1 VSSNGTRTAVLQAPR
16 KLEIVDRVRP
26 EAGPGEVV
34 VRTAATAVCHTDL
47 SIYTGEH
54 PGVRFPVVM
63 GHESTGII
71 DAVGEG
77 VAGVK
82 SGQHVLINPII
93 TCGQCDQCV
102 RGAGN
107 LCRNAGLFGREVEG
121 SLSQYVKLA
130 SRYIHVLPPQLPL
143 DAATIIETLATVRH
157 AQHRVGVSTAE
168 SVVVLGQG
176 TAGLLHTRLAV
187 LTGATPVIAVSRT
200 KWKLDMALRMGAHHV
215 IAAPVDKAVEEVK
228 RLTEGNGA
236 DVVIDAAGGAET
248 LRAAMDMLRPGGRFC
263 AFAVNHEMVRGFSAF
278 PLYFGEIS
286 IIGSRA
292 LTPQDMN
299 PSIQLVASGAVDVN
313 GFITSKYP
321 LTDAAAAFEEYERN
335 PSRIL
340 RIVIDSQ
347 A

>member
-1 VSSNGTRTAVLQAPR
+1 
-16 KLEIVDRVRP
+16 
-26 EAGPGEVV
+26 
-34 VRTAATAVCHTDL
+34 
-47 SIYTGEH
+47 
-54 PGVRFPVVM
+54 
-63 GHESTGII
+63 
-71 DAVGEG
+71 
-77 VAGVK
+77 
-82 SGQHVLINPII
+82 
-93 TCGQCDQCV
+93 
-102 RGAGN
+102 
-107 LCRNAGLFGREVEG
+107 LFGREVEG

-130 SRYIHVLPPQLPL
+130 SRYIHVLPSRLPL

-157 AQHRVGVSTAE
+157 AQHRVGLSTAE

-200 KWKLDMALRMGAHHV
+200 KWKLEMAERMGAHD
-215 IAAPVDKAVEEVK
+215 IIQAPVDKAVDEVK
-228 RLTEGNGA
+228 RLTGGKGA

-263 AFAVNHEMVRGFSAF
+263 AFAVNHEMVRGFSPF

-313 GFITSKYP
+313 GFITAKYP

>member
-1 VSSNGTRTAVLQAPR
+1 
-16 KLEIVDRVRP
+16 
-26 EAGPGEVV
+26 VV
-34 VRTAATAVCHTDL
+34 VRTVATAVCHTDL

-54 PGVRFPVVM
+54 PGVRYPVVM
-63 GHESTGII
+63 GHESTGVIEEI
-71 DAVGEG
+71 GDE
-77 VAGVK
+77 VAELK
-82 SGQHVLINPII
+82 PGQNVLINPII
-93 TCGQCDQCV
+93 ACGKCDQCL

-121 SLSQYVKLA
+121 SLSQYVKLS
-130 SRYIHVLPPQLPL
+130 SRYIHPLPPRLPL

-157 AQHRVGVSTAE
+157 AQHRVGLATAE

-187 LTGATPVIAVSRT
+187 LTGAAPVIAVSRT
-200 KWKLDMALRMGAHHV
+200 KWKLEMAERMGAHHI
-215 IAAPVDKAVEEVK
+215 IAAPVDQAIGEVR
-228 RLTEGNGA
+228 RLTGGRGA

-248 LRAAMDMLRPGGRFC
+248 LRAAMDMLRPGGRFS
-263 AFAVNHEMVRGFSAF
+263 AFAVSHEAVRGFSTF

-299 PSIQLVASGAVDVN
+299 PSIQLVASGAVDVS
-313 GFITSKYP
+313 GFITAKYP
-321 LTDAAAAFEEYERN
+321 LADAAAAFEEYERN

-340 RIVIDSQ
+340 RIVIDSL